1 MPDLLIILSRWW
13 KFILGLTAGAVILA
27 FIITLLLPKQYLS
40 TATALPANS
49 LVADKARIL
58 NANIEALYPEIGL
71 PDELDKL
78 EGTAALDTLF
88 IAVAN
93 EFKLDEHYHI
103 HTSDES
109 IDKAVLKLRK
119 NSNIS
124 RTGYGELRIKVWDI
138 DRNIAAAMANSF
150 MNKLQALH
158 QHLQNENNLVVLQRL
173 KEAYAS
179 KEKLF
184 NNYSDSV
191 VKTGTAQELMAA
203 QKATILEQLKQYQL
217 AMDQYE
223 LAIKTNPPVLL
234 SVEKARPAV
243 WSDRP
248 KIFQILILTA
258 IAAFL
263 FSFLLA
269 VSFESRNKK
278 L

>member
-58 NANIEALYPEIGL
+58 NANIEALYSEIGL

-103 HTSDES
+103 HASDES

-124 RTGYGELRIKVWDI
+124 RTGYGELRVKVWDV

-234 SVEKARPAV
+234 PVEKARPAV

-278 L
+278 M

>member
-103 HTSDES
+103 HASDES

-124 RTGYGELRIKVWDI
+124 RTGYGELRVKVWDV

-150 MNKLQALH
+150 MSKLQALH

-248 KIFQILILTA
+248 KIFQILVLTA

>member
-103 HTSDES
+103 HASDES

-124 RTGYGELRIKVWDI
+124 RTGYGELRVKVWDV

-150 MNKLQALH
+150 MSKLQALH

-191 VKTGTAQELMAA
+191 VKTGAAQELMAA
-203 QKATILEQLKQYQL
+203 QKATILEQLKEYQL

-248 KIFQILILTA
+248 KIFQILLLTA

-278 L
+278 M

>member
-103 HTSDES
+103 HASDES
-109 IDKAVLKLRK
+109 MDKAVLKLRK

-150 MNKLQALH
+150 MSKLQALH

-191 VKTGTAQELMAA
+191 VKTGAAQELMAA

>member
-88 IAVAN
+88 IAIAN

-124 RTGYGELRIKVWDI
+124 RTGYGELRVKVWDV

-191 VKTGTAQELMAA
+191 VKTGAAQELMAA

-248 KIFQILILTA
+248 KIFQILVLTA

>member
-13 KFILGLTAGAVILA
+13 KFIIGLTAGAVILA

-103 HTSDES
+103 HASDES

-124 RTGYGELRIKVWDI
+124 RTGYGELRVKVWDV

-150 MNKLQALH
+150 MSKLQALH

-191 VKTGTAQELMAA
+191 VKTGAAQELMAA

-234 SVEKARPAV
+234 TVEKARPAV

-248 KIFQILILTA
+248 KIFQILVLTA

>member
-150 MNKLQALH
+150 MSKLQALH

-191 VKTGTAQELMAA
+191 VKTGAAQELMAA

-248 KIFQILILTA
+248 KIFQILVLTA

>member
-13 KFILGLTAGAVILA
+13 KFILGLTAGTVILA

-58 NANIEALYPEIGL
+58 NVNIEALYPEIGL

-138 DRNIAAAMANSF
+138 DRHIAAAMANSF
-150 MNKLQALH
+150 MSKLQALH

-184 NNYSDSV
+184 NSYSDSI
-191 VKTGTAQELMAA
+191 VKTGAAQELMAA
-203 QKATILEQLKQYQL
+203 QKATILEQLKQYQF

-234 SVEKARPAV
+234 TVEKARPAV

-248 KIFQILILTA
+248 KIFQILVLTA

>member
-13 KFILGLTAGAVILA
+13 KFILGVTAGAVILA

-124 RTGYGELRIKVWDI
+124 RTGYGELRVKVWDV

-191 VKTGTAQELMAA
+191 VKTGAAQELMAA

-248 KIFQILILTA
+248 KIFQILVLTA

>member
-88 IAVAN
+88 IAIAN

-103 HTSDES
+103 HASDES

-124 RTGYGELRIKVWDI
+124 RTGYGELRVKVWDV

-150 MNKLQALH
+150 MSKLQALH

-191 VKTGTAQELMAA
+191 VKTGAAQELMAA

-234 SVEKARPAV
+234 TVEKARPAV

-248 KIFQILILTA
+248 KIFQILVLTA

>member
-103 HTSDES
+103 HASDES

-124 RTGYGELRIKVWDI
+124 RTGYGELRVKVWDV

-150 MNKLQALH
+150 MSKLQALH

-191 VKTGTAQELMAA
+191 VKTGAAQELMAA

-223 LAIKTNPPVLL
+223 LAIKTNPSVLL

-248 KIFQILILTA
+248 KIFQILVLTA

>member
-58 NANIEALYPEIGL
+58 NDNIEALYPEIGL

-109 IDKAVLKLRK
+109 IDKVVLKLRK

-150 MNKLQALH
+150 MSKLQALH

-173 KEAYAS
+173 KEANAS

-184 NNYSDSV
+184 NSYSDSI
-191 VKTGTAQELMAA
+191 VKTGAAQELIAA
-203 QKATILEQLKQYQL
+203 RKATILEQLKQYQL

-248 KIFQILILTA
+248 KIFQILVLTA

>member
-1 MPDLLIILSRWW
+1 
-13 KFILGLTAGAVILA
+13 
-27 FIITLLLPKQYLS
+27 
-40 TATALPANS
+40 
-49 LVADKARIL
+49 
-58 NANIEALYPEIGL
+58 
-71 PDELDKL
+71 
-78 EGTAALDTLF
+78 
-88 IAVAN
+88 
-93 EFKLDEHYHI
+93 
-103 HTSDES
+103 
-109 IDKAVLKLRK
+109 
-119 NSNIS
+119 
-124 RTGYGELRIKVWDI
+124 
-138 DRNIAAAMANSF
+138 MANSF

-158 QHLQNENNLVVLQRL
+158 QHLQNENNLTVLQRL

-191 VKTGTAQELMAA
+191 VKTGAAQELMAA

-248 KIFQILILTA
+248 KIFQILVLTA

>member
-1 MPDLLIILSRWW
+1 
-13 KFILGLTAGAVILA
+13 
-27 FIITLLLPKQYLS
+27 
-40 TATALPANS
+40 
-49 LVADKARIL
+49 
-58 NANIEALYPEIGL
+58 
-71 PDELDKL
+71 
-78 EGTAALDTLF
+78 
-88 IAVAN
+88 
-93 EFKLDEHYHI
+93 
-103 HTSDES
+103 
-109 IDKAVLKLRK
+109 
-119 NSNIS
+119 
-124 RTGYGELRIKVWDI
+124 
-138 DRNIAAAMANSF
+138 
-150 MNKLQALH
+150 
-158 QHLQNENNLVVLQRL
+158 VLQRL

-191 VKTGTAQELMAA
+191 VKTGAAQELMAA

-248 KIFQILILTA
+248 KIFQILVLTA

>member
-1 MPDLLIILSRWW
+1 MPYLLIILSRWW

-103 HTSDES
+103 HASDES

-124 RTGYGELRIKVWDI
+124 RTGYGELRVKVWDV

-191 VKTGTAQELMAA
+191 VKTGAAQELMAA

>member
-13 KFILGLTAGAVILA
+13 KFIIGLTAGAVILA

-40 TATALPANS
+40 TTTALPANS

-103 HTSDES
+103 HASYES

-124 RTGYGELRIKVWDI
+124 RTGYGELRVKVWDV

-150 MNKLQALH
+150 MSKLQALH

-234 SVEKARPAV
+234 SVEKARPAI

-248 KIFQILILTA
+248 KIFQILVLTA

>member
-58 NANIEALYPEIGL
+58 NVNIEALYPEIGL

-150 MNKLQALH
+150 MSKLQALH

-191 VKTGTAQELMAA
+191 VKTGAAQELMAA

-234 SVEKARPAV
+234 TVEKARPAV

-248 KIFQILILTA
+248 KIFQILVLTA

>member
-13 KFILGLTAGAVILA
+13 KFILGLTAGAVILT

-58 NANIEALYPEIGL
+58 NDNIEALYPEIGL

-150 MNKLQALH
+150 MSKLQALH

-191 VKTGTAQELMAA
+191 VKTGAAQELMAA

-248 KIFQILILTA
+248 KIFQILVLTA

>member
-88 IAVAN
+88 IAIAN

-103 HTSDES
+103 HASDES

-124 RTGYGELRIKVWDI
+124 RTGYGELRVKVWDV

>member
-13 KFILGLTAGAVILA
+13 KFIIGVTAGAVILA

-124 RTGYGELRIKVWDI
+124 RTGYGELRVKVWDV

-150 MNKLQALH
+150 MNKLQSLH

-191 VKTGTAQELMAA
+191 VKTGAAQELMAA

-248 KIFQILILTA
+248 KIFQILVLTA

>member
-103 HTSDES
+103 HASDES
-109 IDKAVLKLRK
+109 MDKAVLKLRK

-150 MNKLQALH
+150 MSKLQALH

-191 VKTGTAQELMAA
+191 VKTGAAQELMAA

-248 KIFQILILTA
+248 KIFQILVLTA

>member
-88 IAVAN
+88 IAIAN
-93 EFKLDEHYHI
+93 EFKLDEHYHM
-103 HTSDES
+103 HASDES

-124 RTGYGELRIKVWDI
+124 RTGYGELRVKVWDV

-150 MNKLQALH
+150 MSKLQALH

-191 VKTGTAQELMAA
+191 VKTGAAQELMAA

-223 LAIKTNPPVLL
+223 LAITTNPPVLL
-234 SVEKARPAV
+234 TVEKARPAI

-248 KIFQILILTA
+248 KIFQILVLTA

>member
-103 HTSDES
+103 HASDES
-109 IDKAVLKLRK
+109 MDKAVLKLRK

-150 MNKLQALH
+150 LSKLQALH

-203 QKATILEQLKQYQL
+203 RKATILEQLKQYQF

-248 KIFQILILTA
+248 KIFQILVLTA

>member
-1 MPDLLIILSRWW
+1 MPDLLTVFSKWW
-13 KFILGLTAGAVILA
+13 KYILGLTAVAVVIALL
-27 FIITLLLPKQYLS
+27 ITLLLPRQYLS

-103 HTSDES
+103 HASDES

-124 RTGYGELRIKVWDI
+124 RTGYGELRIKAWDE
-138 DRNIAAAMANSF
+138 DRNIAAAIANSF
-150 MNKLQALH
+150 MKRMQELH
-158 QHLQNENNLVVLQRL
+158 QHLQNEHNLIVLQRL
-173 KEAYAS
+173 KEAYAA
-179 KEKLF
+179 KQQLF
-184 NNYSDSV
+184 TQYADS
-191 VKTGTAQELMAA
+191 TMGTAAAQELKNA

-234 SVEKARPAV
+234 VVEKARPAI
-243 WSDRP
+243 WSDKPRRL
-248 KIFQILILTA
+248 QIIILTA
-258 IAAFL
+258 IAALL
-263 FSFLLA
+263 FGFLLA
-269 VSFESRNKK
+269 VTFEGRKNRP
-278 L
+278 

>member
-103 HTSDES
+103 HASDES
-109 IDKAVLKLRK
+109 MDKAVLKLRK

-150 MNKLQALH
+150 MSKLQALH

-184 NNYSDSV
+184 NSYSDSI
-191 VKTGTAQELMAA
+191 VKTGAAQELMAA

-234 SVEKARPAV
+234 TVEKARPAV

-248 KIFQILILTA
+248 KIFQILVLTA

>member
-93 EFKLDEHYHI
+93 EFKLDEHYQI
-103 HTSDES
+103 HASDES

-124 RTGYGELRIKVWDI
+124 RSGYGELRIKVWDI

-150 MNKLQALH
+150 MSKLQALH

-184 NNYSDSV
+184 NNYTDSV
-191 VKTGTAQELMAA
+191 VKTGAAQELMAA
-203 QKATILEQLKQYQL
+203 RKATILEQLKQYQL

-248 KIFQILILTA
+248 KIFQILVLTA

>member
-1 MPDLLIILSRWW
+1 MPDLLTVFSKWW
-13 KFILGLTAGAVILA
+13 KFILGLAAAAVVIA
-27 FIITLLLPKQYLS
+27 FLVTLLLPKQYLS

-58 NANIEALYPEIGL
+58 NTNIEALYPEVGL

-93 EFKLDEHYHI
+93 EFKLDEHYGI
-103 HTSDES
+103 HASDES
-109 IDKAVLKLRK
+109 MDKAVLKLRK
-119 NSNIS
+119 NSHIS
-124 RTGYGELRIKVWDI
+124 RTGYGELRVKVWDE
-138 DRNIAAAMANSF
+138 DRHTAAAMANSF

-184 NNYSDSV
+184 TNYADSIV
-191 VKTGTAQELMAA
+191 NAGAAQELKAA
-203 QKATILEQLKQYQL
+203 QKATLLEQMKQYQL

-234 SVEKARPAV
+234 IVEKARPAI
-243 WSDRP
+243 WSDKPRTL
-248 KIFQILILTA
+248 QIIILTA
-258 IAAFL
+258 IAAL
-263 FSFLLA
+263 LAGFLLA
-269 VSFESRNKK
+269 VSLEGRKSR

>member
-103 HTSDES
+103 HASDES
-109 IDKAVLKLRK
+109 MDKAVLKLRK

-150 MNKLQALH
+150 LSKLQALH

-191 VKTGTAQELMAA
+191 VKTGAAQELMAA

-248 KIFQILILTA
+248 KIFQILVLTA

>member
-103 HTSDES
+103 HASDES

-124 RTGYGELRIKVWDI
+124 RTGYGELRVKVWDV

-150 MNKLQALH
+150 MSKLQALH

-191 VKTGTAQELMAA
+191 VKTGAAQELMAA
-203 QKATILEQLKQYQL
+203 QKATILEQLKEYQL

-248 KIFQILILTA
+248 KIFQILVLTA

>member
-13 KFILGLTAGAVILA
+13 KFILGVTAGAVILA

-103 HTSDES
+103 HASDES

-124 RTGYGELRIKVWDI
+124 RTGYGELRVKVWDV

-150 MNKLQALH
+150 MSKLQALH

-248 KIFQILILTA
+248 KIFQILLLTA

>member
-58 NANIEALYPEIGL
+58 NDNIEALYPEIGL

-150 MNKLQALH
+150 MSKLQALH

-191 VKTGTAQELMAA
+191 VKTGAAQELMAA

-248 KIFQILILTA
+248 KIFQILVLTA

>member
-103 HTSDES
+103 HASDES

-124 RTGYGELRIKVWDI
+124 RTGYGELRVKVWDV

-191 VKTGTAQELMAA
+191 VKTGAAQELMAA
-203 QKATILEQLKQYQL
+203 QKATILEQLKEYQL

-223 LAIKTNPPVLL
+223 LAIKSNPPVLL

-248 KIFQILILTA
+248 KIFQILVLTA

>member
-58 NANIEALYPEIGL
+58 NDNIEALYPEIGL

-150 MNKLQALH
+150 LSKLQALH

-184 NNYSDSV
+184 NNYSDSG
-191 VKTGTAQELMAA
+191 VKTGAAQELMAA

-248 KIFQILILTA
+248 KIFQILVLTA